1 MRCKIS
7 GMLIGATHQH
17 MDRDGQR
24 IEWRR
29 ISVHIPGE
37 LEANIIKVPTE
48 LDDFDERKL
57 YEPVY
62 LIVNLR
68 TLGDRKNPA
77 SYEARVVKVCK
88 DERELNDTDLYFDDS
103 DVSGYIVSAMAS
115 QRAAAASK

>member
-29 ISVHIPGE
+29 LSVHIPGE

-48 LDDFDERKL
+48 LDDFEGRQL
-57 YEPVY
+57 YTPVY

-68 TLGDRKNPA
+68 A
-77 SYEARVVKVCK
+77 SDKAATYEARVVKVCK
-88 DERELNDTDLYFDDS
+88 DERELNETDLYFDNPG
-103 DVSGYIVSAMAS
+103 VSGYIAS
-115 QRAAAASK
+115 TAAAQRTAAASK